1 TARDRPRAEQRQ
13 QIHER
18 PMRRRLVA
26 VEEAGRTEQQRAR
39 AHRRHPARARAL
51 VRHKAEHLAIGHERE
66 LPRAAGDE
74 EHVERRAA
82 GEHARRRD
90 RQPRVGAH
98 RVGRLPQKMD
108 LGAGHAVQ
116 HLERAGQV
124 ELRQPR
130 IQEHPD
136 VRRHAYR
143 LGPPPLAGMAKMI
156 HFLPMAL
163 PRVIL
168 VAFAGA
174 QGLDVF
180 GPAEAFAAVARAV
193 GTPAYDVV
201 LAASRAG
208 TLRAT
213 SGIALGARALGR
225 LRPRPSDTVIVVGG
239 DAPAIRAAV
248 HDAALVGWIARAA
261 PRVRRIGSVCSGAF
275 VLANAGVLDGRRAA
289 THWAACDELA
299 RYRPAAAV
307 DRDAIFVRDG
317 CVWTSAGVTT
327 GIDMALAMIEEDH
340 DRRVADTVAARL
352 VLYARRPGFQ
362 SQFSDALV
370 AQRAASDPLG
380 PLVAWARAN
389 LRGPLDVE
397 RLARRAGL
405 SVR

>member
-1 TARDRPRAEQRQ
+1 
-13 QIHER
+13 
-18 PMRRRLVA
+18 
-26 VEEAGRTEQQRAR
+26 
-39 AHRRHPARARAL
+39 
-51 VRHKAEHLAIGHERE
+51 
-66 LPRAAGDE
+66 
-74 EHVERRAA
+74 
-82 GEHARRRD
+82 
-90 RQPRVGAH
+90 
-98 RVGRLPQKMD
+98 
-108 LGAGHAVQ
+108 
-116 HLERAGQV
+116 
-124 ELRQPR
+124 
-130 IQEHPD
+130 
-136 VRRHAYR
+136 
-143 LGPPPLAGMAKMI
+143 MI

-180 GPAEAFAAVARAV
+180 GRAEAFAAVARAI

-225 LRPRPSDTVIVVGG
+225 LRPRASDTVIVVGG

-299 RYRPAAAV
+299 RYRPAVAV

-405 SVR
+405 SVRTLHRRCVEELGTTPRRLVAQLRVEQARTLLQTTRLGTKTVAARCGFGSAPGMARAFADELGLTPRDYRLLVAGRG